1 LGIPRSSLQAWRSGV
16 RHTEAAE
23 NAAPKKREL
32 ACALEEAAWR
42 LLDGISPEMIARA
55 SLVDVMKAAGIAIDR
70 ILALQGRVR
79 QSHGGL

>member
-1 LGIPRSSLQAWRSGV
+1 
-16 RHTEAAE
+16 
-23 NAAPKKREL
+23 L
-32 ACALEEAAWR
+32 AGALEEAAWK